1 MLSNQSL
8 SRTGLLFS
16 VATLTLGLA
25 FAAGCGDSDSD
36 SPGGGGGDPGTTGP
50 TTSSGNTTSSGAS
63 SSSSTGTGVPGC
75 EEPTPQPGASND
87 VPLTNV
93 QASARDETGTGI
105 PNTPF
110 QLCGTDLCLPGTT
123 SAIGLVTFMN
133 SQPALDRPFFKPG
146 DSLTY
151 GKIGYAYTEQS
162 PSPLI
167 GHFPSM
173 TDSGQEMVPGMTIS
187 AAGASLVVPEGYTI
201 DTLIYDEPAKQTFR
215 AGTLPTNLVAD
226 ATGDPAFV
234 MLYALGPF
242 ETLLCPPA
250 QLTLDNYANLP
261 ADSEVELW
269 GQELGIEELFAG
281 FGEWVHLDDGVV
293 SSDGST
299 ITTVNGIPV
308 LFTIAIKP
316 KD

>member
-1 MLSNQSL
+1 MLSNQL
-8 SRTGLLFS
+8 SRNGLLFS
-16 VATLTLGLA
+16 VATLALA
-25 FAAGCGDSDSD
+25 FATGCGDSDSD
-36 SPGGGGGDPGTTGP
+36 SPGGGGGGTATTGP
-50 TTSSGNTTSSGAS
+50 TTASGSTVSSSGSTSST
-63 SSSSTGTGVPGC
+63 TGTGVPGC
-75 EEPTPQPGASND
+75 EEPTPQPGAENN
-87 VPLTNV
+87 VPLTTV
-93 QASARDETGTGI
+93 QASARDENDAGI

-123 SAIGLVTFMN
+123 SAIGLATFTN
-133 SQPALDRPFFKPG
+133 SQPALDRPYFKPG

-162 PSPLI
+162 PSPLV
-167 GHFPSM
+167 GHFPTM
-173 TDSGQEMVPGMTIS
+173 TDSGSEMVPGMTVS
-187 AAGASLVVPEGYTI
+187 AAGASLVVPAGYTI

-215 AGTLPTNLVAD
+215 AGQLPTNLVAD
-226 ATGDPAFV
+226 ATGDADFV
-234 MLYALGPF
+234 MLYGLGPF

-250 QLTLDNYANLP
+250 QLTLDNYADLP

-269 GQELGIEELFAG
+269 GQELGIEEFFGG
-281 FGEWVHLDDGVV
+281 FGEWIYLDDGVV

-316 KD
+316 KP